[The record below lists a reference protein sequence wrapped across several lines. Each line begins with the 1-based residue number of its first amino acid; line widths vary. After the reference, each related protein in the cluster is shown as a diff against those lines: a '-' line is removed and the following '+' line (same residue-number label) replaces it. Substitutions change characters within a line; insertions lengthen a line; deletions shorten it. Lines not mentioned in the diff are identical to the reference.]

1 MVVICSKSMD
11 WVSVIESGEEV
22 CDGRI
27 LNLIFIVWRITG
39 WRGTTC
45 EWLRQGVSHCCWLL
59 HLVASWIVPLLAP
72 PQTHMNRSICCH
84 GNVADMPNGS
94 PIISV
99 LTVAF
104 VPSADDDLWK
114 SANNS
119 PFGSVHKVTP
129 WVPITYNAVSMTKHG
144 QKQGILTKAMD
155 HPQHWLNIKWMY
167 WPFLLTLQSFVGPHF
182 WQSPSAFSSF
192 SSAFL
197 SFSAI
202 PSSTSSLSLSS
213 PLFRSSK
220 AVFLPLH
227 GFFFVT
233 VCAQSEFIYYW
244 QRR

>member
-1 MVVICSKSMD
+1 MANSIGPCPLGSLFNMSNLFISLLQQECCVTRCHPKIWPSQICFGHPYKLIDMIIIHSLKMVVICSKSMD

-99 LTVAF
+99 LTVTF
-104 VPSADDDLWK
+104 VPSAD
-114 SANNS
+114 
-119 PFGSVHKVTP
+119 
-129 WVPITYNAVSMTKHG
+129 
-144 QKQGILTKAMD
+144 
-155 HPQHWLNIKWMY
+155 
-167 WPFLLTLQSFVGPHF
+167 
-182 WQSPSAFSSF
+182 
-192 SSAFL
+192 
-197 SFSAI
+197 
-202 PSSTSSLSLSS
+202 
-213 PLFRSSK
+213 
-220 AVFLPLH
+220 
-227 GFFFVT
+227 
-233 VCAQSEFIYYW
+233 
-244 QRR
+244 